1 MGNTKLNSYILRTF
15 AEALCKYEV
24 PTLPAICQMTLRK
37 LTSKTTLLDFLSHV
51 QQEAE
56 KQGKKRK
63 ALNIVSLQK
72 SLTRFMNERNYEEMA
87 IGNVDVGFIND
98 YKVWLQEK
106 QLANSTSSQY
116 LHDLRSS
123 LKEASEKSVWHNK
136 TSLDKLFQ
144 GLMKATVCKTEK
156 PFVSQEVIGQMWSL
170 NIEDALAPTARG
182 DGKILERNIKKVNFA
197 RDCFVFCFCSQGMD
211 FLDMGRLKKENV
223 IDDHIRYV
231 RGKTNKEVT
240 VEILPIMQEI
250 MNRYKT
256 KGKYLFP
263 IIESENEKDP
273 EQNIISAQRQYNK
286 RLAMLAK
293 LLGDGIKLTSQMPVY
308 SWAVAAYR
316 NGMAIS
322 KISEA
327 MGYNSDFA
335 LRDFLL
341 SLDEKEES
349 NDTNKKIINNIFG

>member
-1 MGNTKLNSYILRTF
+1 MGNTKLNSHILRTF
-15 AEALCKYEV
+15 AEALFKYEV

-37 LTSKTTLLDFLSHV
+37 LTSKTTLLDFLSYV
-51 QQEAE
+51 CQEAE

-182 DGKILERNIKKVNFA
+182 DGKILERNIKKVNLA

-211 FLDMGRLKKENV
+211 FLDMSRLKKENV

-293 LLGDGIKLTSQMPVY
+293 LLGDDIKLTSQMPVY

-341 SLDEKEES
+341 SLDKKEES
-349 NDTNKKIINNIFG
+349 NDTYKKIINNIFG

>member
-1 MGNTKLNSYILRTF
+1 
-15 AEALCKYEV
+15 
-24 PTLPAICQMTLRK
+24 
-37 LTSKTTLLDFLSHV
+37 
-51 QQEAE
+51 
-56 KQGKKRK
+56 
-63 ALNIVSLQK
+63 
-72 SLTRFMNERNYEEMA
+72 MNERNYEEMA

-182 DGKILERNIKKVNFA
+182 DGKILERNIKKVNLA

-293 LLGDGIKLTSQMPVY
+293 LLGDDIK
-308 SWAVAAYR
+308 
-316 NGMAIS
+316 

-341 SLDEKEES
+341 SLDEKEKS

>member
-1 MGNTKLNSYILRTF
+1 
-15 AEALCKYEV
+15 
-24 PTLPAICQMTLRK
+24 MTLRK
-37 LTSKTTLLDFLSHV
+37 LTSRTTLLDFLSHV

-72 SLTRFMNERNYEEMA
+72 SLTRA

-144 GLMKATVCKTEK
+144 GLMKATVC
-156 PFVSQEVIGQMWSL
+156 
-170 NIEDALAPTARG
+170 
-182 DGKILERNIKKVNFA
+182 KVNFA

>member
-1 MGNTKLNSYILRTF
+1 MGNTKLNSHILRTF
-15 AEALCKYEV
+15 AEVLCKYEV

-51 QQEAE
+51 CQEAE

-72 SLTRFMNERNYEEMA
+72 SLTRFMNERNFEEMA
-87 IGNVDVGFIND
+87 IGDVDAGFIND
-98 YKVWLQEK
+98 YKTWLQEK
-106 QLANSTSSQY
+106 QLANNTSSQY

-123 LKEASEKSVWHNK
+123 LKGASEKGVWHNE

-144 GLMKATVCKTEK
+144 GLMKANVCKTEK
-156 PFVSQEVIGQMWSL
+156 PFVPQELISQMWSL

-182 DGKILERNIKKVNFA
+182 DGKILERNIKKVSFA

-223 IDDHIRYV
+223 IDGHIKYV
-231 RGKTNKEVT
+231 RKKTDKKVT

-250 MNRYKT
+250 MNRHKT

-263 IIESENEKDP
+263 VIESENKKDP

-293 LLGDGIKLTSQMPVY
+293 LLGDDIKLTSQMPVY

>member
-1 MGNTKLNSYILRTF
+1 M
-15 AEALCKYEV
+15 CKYDAPV
-24 PTLPAICQMTLRK
+24 SLFICQMTLRK
-37 LTSKTTLLDFLSHV
+37 LTSRTTLLDFLSHV

-250 MNRYKT
+250 MNR
-256 KGKYLFP
+256 
-263 IIESENEKDP
+263 
-273 EQNIISAQRQYNK
+273 
-286 RLAMLAK
+286 
-293 LLGDGIKLTSQMPVY
+293 
-308 SWAVAAYR
+308 
-316 NGMAIS
+316 
-322 KISEA
+322 
-327 MGYNSDFA
+327 
-335 LRDFLL
+335 
-341 SLDEKEES
+341 
-349 NDTNKKIINNIFG
+349 

>member
-1 MGNTKLNSYILRTF
+1 
-15 AEALCKYEV
+15 
-24 PTLPAICQMTLRK
+24 
-37 LTSKTTLLDFLSHV
+37 
-51 QQEAE
+51 
-56 KQGKKRK
+56 
-63 ALNIVSLQK
+63 
-72 SLTRFMNERNYEEMA
+72 
-87 IGNVDVGFIND
+87 
-98 YKVWLQEK
+98 
-106 QLANSTSSQY
+106 
-116 LHDLRSS
+116 
-123 LKEASEKSVWHNK
+123 
-136 TSLDKLFQ
+136 
-144 GLMKATVCKTEK
+144 MKATVCKTEK

-293 LLGDGIKLTSQMPVY
+293 LLGDDIKLTSQMPVY

-327 MGYNSDFA
+327 MGYSSDFA

>member
-1 MGNTKLNSYILRTF
+1 
-15 AEALCKYEV
+15 
-24 PTLPAICQMTLRK
+24 
-37 LTSKTTLLDFLSHV
+37 
-51 QQEAE
+51 
-56 KQGKKRK
+56 
-63 ALNIVSLQK
+63 
-72 SLTRFMNERNYEEMA
+72 MNERNYEEMA

-273 EQNIISAQRQYNK
+273 EQNIISAQR
-286 RLAMLAK
+286 
-293 LLGDGIKLTSQMPVY
+293 G
-308 SWAVAAYR
+308 
-316 NGMAIS
+316 
-322 KISEA
+322 
-327 MGYNSDFA
+327 
-335 LRDFLL
+335 
-341 SLDEKEES
+341 
-349 NDTNKKIINNIFG
+349 